1 MSLQGE
7 FLSLSFSLGQESV
20 LQVALLFFLSKFV
33 CFHVTMLPSSS
44 VFCIYLWICTFKKNK
59 KHMYVRFWNYEKT
72 EQHDCINVFPSLMF
86 NWIITVFNLSCRHV
100 RVYCFHFLSFFL
112 LHLPHTPPPSQCV
125 IGRDPVLWC
134 DFCPHFSF
142 NIDYMVILFLNLFLY
157 FWSFYDLKMNI
168 LFAILWCFWSV

>member
-44 VFCIYLWICTFKKNK
+44 VFYIYLWICTFKKNK

-86 NWIITVFNLSCRHV
+86 NWIITVFNLSCRHM
-100 RVYCFHFLSFFL
+100 RVYCFISFPSFFCICAPPPPLPMCNRKRSSLMMWFLSSFF
-112 LHLPHTPPPSQCV
+112 
-125 IGRDPVLWC
+125 I
-134 DFCPHFSF
+134 
-142 NIDYMVILFLNLFLY
+142 
-157 FWSFYDLKMNI
+157 
-168 LFAILWCFWSV
+168 